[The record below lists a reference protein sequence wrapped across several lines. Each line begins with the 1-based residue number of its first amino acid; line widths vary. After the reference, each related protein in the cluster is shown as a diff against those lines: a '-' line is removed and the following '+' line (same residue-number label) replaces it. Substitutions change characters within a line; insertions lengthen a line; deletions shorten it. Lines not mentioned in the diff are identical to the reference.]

1 MSENSFSGLMGSATL
16 QGDDAEPAVSIS
28 DHEFANLGAP
38 IIDSLSL
45 DETSHKS
52 GSLSLNMVQNPGTK
66 QSTEERKKDL
76 IEKIMEDE
84 TKKMRKKEAS
94 KPGYLKGTVSTDAD
108 TRFESLSEQNYKR
121 TYESFRVTKQELKK
135 SSSPMKRASVRK
147 ENKGEE
153 GQQLKIGPNARIREE
168 RFRKQLMRTKA
179 ELKAEQKLRQEFEEK
194 VAYLEGKVKGM
205 ELALNR
211 EKKIVRRLQEAKS
224 NGIDPETKNQA
235 QLLTNNSKK
244 DGNATKDPRHV
255 EVLKDRLTDALY
267 EAEKQRLEVRSKN
280 EELARAYQTIKNL
293 EHIID
298 SVRNN
303 HTFKTLTGNRKKGM
317 DAKGAKSR
325 FGIQKQKVNAT
336 QSIDKV
342 KKNTHS
348 KNRPSPRGRNQRN
361 SNASKSP
368 RRNKSKS
375 PLRRDGVKSKSPRG
389 RDRVKSKSP
398 RRSSQ
403 RNQAKLNNNSKAYAK
418 VPLQSPKKRTNTNN
432 KGDQPKLQRTASQNT
447 FDKKRNASNYRD
459 RRLENNNSKSDSSL
473 NAPKKQTGGNHS
485 QSNKKKR
492 MSQQSFLDHKNKRK
506 PQARQDRRYPRL
518 KPIHDQEHE
527 HFITV
532 DTSKIKPMVGQM
544 EGKMAKEQKAA
555 LQAHRRSLAQQQ
567 QTQQWHNIDTDEDG
581 SKYSREESRDQKAQN
596 SDGSVIVASNG
607 NVMLP
612 QSIKAFAFGSH
623 DGTLSENAT
632 SSLEKEFEF

>member
-1 MSENSFSGLMGSATL
+1 MDSAPP
-16 QGDDAEPAVSIS
+16 QGDDGEPAVSVS
-28 DHEFANLGAP
+28 DHEVANLGAP
-38 IIDSLSL
+38 VIDSLSL
-45 DETSHKS
+45 DETLKNS
-52 GSLSLNMVQNPGTK
+52 GSLSFNMVQNTSTK
-66 QSTEERKKDL
+66 QSTEDRKKDL
-76 IEKIMEDE
+76 IEQIMEDE
-84 TKKMRKKEAS
+84 TKKMLRKEAS

-108 TRFESLSEQNYKR
+108 TRFESLSEQNHKR
-121 TYESFRVTKQELKK
+121 TYESFRVTKQELKN

-147 ENKGEE
+147 ENKGEA
-153 GQQLKIGPNARIREE
+153 GQQLKVGPNARIREE

-211 EKKIVRRLQEAKS
+211 EKKVVRRLQEAKS
-224 NGIDPETKNQA
+224 GVDPETKIQE
-235 QLLTNNSKK
+235 QLLRSQAGNSKK
-244 DGNATKDPRHV
+244 DGNAIKDPRHV
-255 EVLKDRLTDALY
+255 EVLKDRLKDALY

-280 EELARAYQTIKNL
+280 EELSRAYQTIKNL

-303 HTFKTLTGNRKKGM
+303 HTFKTLTGNKKKGM
-317 DAKGAKSR
+317 AAKGSKSR
-325 FGIQKQKVNAT
+325 FGVEKHKVNAT
-336 QSIDKV
+336 QSIDKA
-342 KKNTHS
+342 KSNTHS
-348 KNRPSPRGRNQRN
+348 KKRPSPRGRNQQN
-361 SNASKSP
+361 SIASRSP

-375 PLRRDGVKSKSPRG
+375 PLRRNGVKSKSPRRRDGVKSKSPRQ
-389 RDRVKSKSP
+389 SP
-398 RRSSQ
+398 RR
-403 RNQAKLNNNSKAYAK
+403 NQGKLDNNRKAHAK
-418 VPLQSPKKRTNTNN
+418 VPLHSPKKRTNSNN
-432 KGDQPKLQRTASQNT
+432 KGNEPTLKRTASQNT
-447 FDKKRNASNYRD
+447 FEKKRNASNYRD

-485 QSNKKKR
+485 QNNKKKR

-506 PQARQDRRYPRL
+506 PVAQQHRRYPRL
-518 KPIHDQEHE
+518 QPIHDQEHE

-555 LQAHRRSLAQQQ
+555 LQAHRRSLAQQHIQ
-567 QTQQWHNIDTDEDG
+567 QRHDIDTDEDA
-581 SKYSREESRDQKAQN
+581 STYSREESRKQKDQN
-596 SDGSVIVASNG
+596 NDGSVVVASNG